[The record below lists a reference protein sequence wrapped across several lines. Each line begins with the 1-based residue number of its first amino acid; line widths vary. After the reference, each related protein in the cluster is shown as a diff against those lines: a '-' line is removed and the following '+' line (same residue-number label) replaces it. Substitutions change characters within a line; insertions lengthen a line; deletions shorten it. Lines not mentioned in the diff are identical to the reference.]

1 MRLPANFALGW
12 ARVSR
17 LAIGRVCQPCA
28 LLSTILTEQTEFII
42 ALTSRFVLREQM
54 PVPRL
59 IHNWDHHRMFRLMFY
74 SPASP
79 RYEVT
84 HRERQRYIPGMRLT
98 GKSTMRC

>member
-1 MRLPANFALGW
+1 
-12 ARVSR
+12 
-17 LAIGRVCQPCA
+17 
-28 LLSTILTEQTEFII
+28 
-42 ALTSRFVLREQM
+42 
-54 PVPRL
+54 
-59 IHNWDHHRMFRLMFY
+59 MFRLMFY